1 MSALGGCALFV
12 ALYFAV
18 CASLL
23 LALMVRGGCDGRGTE
38 GQEGQNGGI
47 DEQ

>member
-1 MSALGGCALFV
+1 VSAVGGCALFV

-23 LALMVRGGCDGRGTE
+23 LALMVGAARQERGTE
-38 GQEGQNGGI
+38 GQEGQSGGI